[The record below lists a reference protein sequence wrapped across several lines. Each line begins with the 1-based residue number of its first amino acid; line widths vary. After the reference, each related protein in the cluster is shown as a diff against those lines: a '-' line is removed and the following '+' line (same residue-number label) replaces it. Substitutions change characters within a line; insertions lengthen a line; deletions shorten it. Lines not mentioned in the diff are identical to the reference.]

1 MGRIRNRLPQLLMAG
16 FLGTWIVASG
26 WTALAA
32 EAWSL
37 PDSGIRMETEE
48 KQAYVAEKMEK
59 LFHSPSVAAATE
71 KPFSPPDGW
80 VYERYGLGDCN
91 MERLENPKEKSHRI
105 VLQLHGGGYI
115 NPLGNGHRSLC
126 VKQMVLA
133 GAKSGY
139 MLDYRTAPEHTYP
152 AALEDA
158 INAYEDILAKGADP
172 KEIVVFGDSA
182 GGNLAL
188 ELSLYLREHNRPQPG
203 AVVLISPW
211 TTFETNLPSRKRNA
225 ERDMIL
231 GKINPHMY
239 NEVKKPSYG
248 KGLSAKDPRLSPIY
262 ADLKNFPPML
272 IQAGGQE
279 LFLDESIVLAKK
291 AAEDGTEV
299 TLTVYP
305 DMSHDFALLLPELED
320 SVVSF
325 KEIRDFLNR
334 HMKND

>member
-1 MGRIRNRLPQLLMAG
+1 MSRIRNRLPQWLIAG
-16 FLGTWIVASG
+16 FLGTWIVTSG
-26 WTALAA
+26 CTALAA

-37 PDSGIRMETEE
+37 PNSGIRMETEE

-59 LFHSPSVAAATE
+59 LFHSSSAATVTA

-80 VYERYGLGDCN
+80 AYEHYDLGSCN
-91 MERLENPKEKSHRI
+91 VERMENPKAKSHRI
-105 VLQLHGGGYI
+105 VLQFHGGGYI
-115 NPLGNGHRSLC
+115 NPLGDGHRSLC
-126 VKQMVLA
+126 VKQMVLTE
-133 GAKSGY
+133 AKSGY
-139 MLDYRTAPEHTYP
+139 LLDYRTAPEHTYP

-158 INAYEDILAKGADP
+158 IKAYEDILAKGADP

-188 ELSLYLREHNRPQPG
+188 ELSLYLREHHRPQPG

-211 TTFETNLPSRKRNA
+211 STFETNLPSRTRNA

-231 GKINPHMY
+231 GKINPRMY
-239 NEVKKPSYG
+239 NEVRKPSYG
-248 KGLSAKDPRLSPIY
+248 KGFSAKDPRLSPIY
-262 ADLKNFPPML
+262 ADLKDFPPML

-279 LFLDESIVLAKK
+279 LFLDESIALAKK
-291 AAEDGTEV
+291 AAEDGTDV